1 MWITQQ
7 NIRVSRF
14 VARTGTGLV
23 SCPRSGGLHGRAG
36 HAADVALALA
46 LIGGGSPALPLALL
60 IAAPKLGGI
69 FNDGVLRCVG
79 CVGDVGEACVG
90 DCGDIPGSDVGTEG
104 SVRRFEL
111 EESDDALLST
121 ASPAPASARLRSA
134 MLPPLAVDTD
144 SSLLRLLHKS
154 DM

>member
-46 LIGGGSPALPLALL
+46 LLGTGGG
-60 IAAPKLGGI
+60 G
-69 FNDGVLRCVG
+69 LRG
-79 CVGDVGEACVG
+79 RGRG
-90 DCGDIPGSDVGTEG
+90 
-104 SVRRFEL
+104 RR
-111 EESDDALLST
+111 LLSRAGWVRDACP
-121 ASPAPASARLRSA
+121 ASHGVAPNVHRPPRAAHAAFKPRHVPQTQRGHTGAAPASAPREIGPGDVI
-134 MLPPLAVDTD
+134 MP
-144 SSLLRLLHKS
+144 
-154 DM
+154 